1 MFFKRR
7 SFLITSF
14 VLLAMLISTFGSAF
28 AATGPS
34 VSSIYTYPPDT
45 AEQVTG
51 AMSQLLRRDG
61 DVQLQFNTNG
71 LEPGGAY
78 TLWIVAFN
86 NPGAC
91 IGGGAGACT
100 EFDVFYNADAE
111 VSVFWGTGKVIDN
124 EGGVGNFRLTIEEGV
139 TPGQVLFGDGM
150 LDAQET
156 EIHWILE
163 YHGQASDDSG
173 TLYQQLNMFLG
184 GCNPTCVDVQ
194 FAVHKP

>member
-7 SFLITSF
+7 SFIITSF

-34 VSSIYTYPPDT
+34 VSNIYTYPPNT
-45 AEQVTG
+45 AEQVDG
-51 AMSQLLRRDG
+51 AISQLLRRDG
-61 DVQLQFNTNG
+61 EVQLQFNTNG

-91 IGGGAGACT
+91 SGGGVGVCTGADLGNAAA
-100 EFDVFYNADAE
+100 DVSA
-111 VSVFWGTGKVIDN
+111 FWGAGKVIDN
-124 EGGVGNFRLTIEEGV
+124 AGGVGNFRLTVEEGV
-139 TPGQVLFGDGM
+139 TPGQVLFGAGM

-156 EIHWILE
+156 EIHWILQS
-163 YHGQASDDSG
+163 HGQASDDPT
-173 TLYQQLNMFLG
+173 TLYLQLNMFEG
-184 GCNPTCVDVQ
+184 GCNPECDDVQ

>member
-34 VSSIYTYPPDT
+34 VSNIYTYPPNT

-61 DVQLQFNTNG
+61 EVQLQFNTNG

-91 IGGGAGACT
+91 SGGGDGVCT
-100 EFDVFYNADAE
+100 GDDLGNADAE
-111 VSVFWGTGKVIDN
+111 VSAFWGAGKVIDN
-124 EGGVGNFRLTIEEGV
+124 EGGVGNFQLTVEEGV
-139 TPGQVLFGDGM
+139 TPGQVLFGAGM
-150 LDAQET
+150 QDAQEA

-163 YHGQASDDSG
+163 YHGQASDNPEI
-173 TLYQQLNMFLG
+173 LYDQLNMFFG
-184 GCNPTCVDVQ
+184 GCNPTCADVQ

>member
-14 VLLAMLISTFGSAF
+14 ALLAMLISTFGSAF

-34 VSSIYTYPPDT
+34 VSNVYTYPPGS

-51 AMSQLLRRDG
+51 AMSQLLRGDG
-61 DVQLQFNTNG
+61 EVQLHFNTKG

-78 TLWIVAFN
+78 TVWIVAFN
-86 NPGAC
+86 NPEAC
-91 IGGGAGACT
+91 SGGGVGVCTGADLPNTAAGPSA
-100 EFDVFYNADAE
+100 
-111 VSVFWGTGKVIDN
+111 FWGAGKVIDN
-124 EGGVGNFRLTIEEGV
+124 EDGAGNFRLTVEEGAF
-139 TPGQVLFGDGM
+139 PGQVLFGDGM

-156 EIHWILE
+156 EIHWILQ
-163 YHGQASDDSG
+163 YHGQASDSPSI
-173 TLYQQLNMFLG
+173 LYQQLNVFEG
-184 GCNPTCVDVQ
+184 GCNPTCEDVQ